1 LKDREWPDRAIKWFE
16 VAILDGFSQ
25 FGATSNIKALAC
37 LIFLV
42 EKKFK

>member
-1 LKDREWPDRAIKWFE
+1 MAGKGYKVVRGCHLGL
-16 VAILDGFSQ
+16 VFSQ

-42 EKKFK
+42 ENE